1 MGCLPPRLPRASSPP
16 PRQLGRCKDSEWR
29 GRPGEEKGRREKGV
43 KSAKSDFEEKGEKV
57 KRRDA
62 VPGGHGGT
70 SEQADAASGPV
81 PKHPGPDPSLIFL
94 FIWFGPAPRSIIFLL
109 LIPHLV

>member
-81 PKHPGPDPSLIFL
+81 PKHPGPDPPLHHISSS
-94 FIWFGPAPRSIIFLL
+94 FGLVLL
-109 LIPHLV
+109 PGPSYFFC